1 LEPVTVKRE
10 LDDDEKEN
18 GFPMN
23 PKPTGWAAAR
33 KKENKAHKKA
43 AHCDGKGSSD
53 EDSDG
58 ELRILSDL
66 RLSLCEFVESRTR
79 RDRLKA
85 AKELFEVEP
94 TDVNKQNYI
103 QALRE
108 LASPPALAKKA
119 PQLHHTKRTAS
130 NIHEESPADINI
142 EDDSNEAK
150 DCSPSP
156 PPFKK
161 KPELQQDPIKPS
173 EY

>member
-1 LEPVTVKRE
+1 MVKCE

-23 PKPTGWAAAR
+23 PKPTGRAAAR

-43 AHCDGKGSSD
+43 AHHDGKGSSD

-66 RLSLCEFVESRTR
+66 RLSLCEFVEHRTR

-94 TDVNKQNYI
+94 TDVNKQITFRLFVNWHPH
-103 QALRE
+103 LLWPKRLHNFTTPNE
-108 LASPPALAKKA
+108 PPATFTKNHLLTSILRMTQMKPRIA
-119 PQLHHTKRTAS
+119 PPLHLHSRR
-130 NIHEESPADINI
+130 
-142 EDDSNEAK
+142 
-150 DCSPSP
+150 SPSSSRT
-156 PPFKK
+156 
-161 KPELQQDPIKPS
+161 Q
-173 EY
+173 